1 MKLIFLKRILVV
13 PKTKSFKI
21 SMNSYINMSTESAF
35 HIFTNV
41 EFTGVFDTMINND
54 FTSQCKY
61 HLFIKY
67 GDKVYMEVKD
77 VGEIVISFAEL
88 QLNNYWKYYYDLS
101 LMLTNNKHL
110 VVQNLQYSSDYN
122 DNQLYDEAR
131 FWSIDTA
138 SIENNIHDN
147 RLVIISYDNNCYY
160 NINPYD
166 LEYMEYSSFDYLNNF
181 REICMTIYENENI
194 WSNYYNLAIEYKANL
209 MEKNIEELSI
219 GLEKL

>member
-1 MKLIFLKRILVV
+1 
-13 PKTKSFKI
+13 
-21 SMNSYINMSTESAF
+21 MNSYINMSTESAF

-147 RLVIISYDNNCYY
+147 RLMIISYDNNCYY

>member
-1 MKLIFLKRILVV
+1 
-13 PKTKSFKI
+13 
-21 SMNSYINMSTESAF
+21 
-35 HIFTNV
+35 
-41 EFTGVFDTMINND
+41 
-54 FTSQCKY
+54 
-61 HLFIKY
+61 
-67 GDKVYMEVKD
+67 MEVKD

-88 QLNNYWKYYYDLS
+88 QQNNYWKYYYDLS
-101 LMLTNNKHL
+101 LMLTNNKYL
-110 VVQNLQYSSDYN
+110 VVQDLQYSSDYN

-131 FWSIDTA
+131 FWSINTA

-147 RLVIISYDNNCYY
+147 RLMIISYDNNCYY

-166 LEYMEYSSFDYLNNF
+166 LEYMEYSSFEYLNNF

>member
-1 MKLIFLKRILVV
+1 
-13 PKTKSFKI
+13 
-21 SMNSYINMSTESAF
+21 MSTKSAF
-35 HIFTNV
+35 HTFANV
-41 EFTGVFDTMINND
+41 EFTGVFDIIVNND

-67 GDKVYMEVKD
+67 GEKVYMEVKD

-88 QLNNYWKYYYDLS
+88 QKNNYWKYYYDLS
-101 LMLTNNKHL
+101 LMLTNNKYL
-110 VVQNLQYSSDYN
+110 VVQDLQYSSDYN

-131 FWSIDTA
+131 FWSINTA

-147 RLVIISYDNNCYY
+147 RLMIISYDNNCYY

-166 LEYMEYSSFDYLNNF
+166 LEYMEYSSFEYLNNF

-194 WSNYYNLAIEYKANL
+194 WSNYYNLALEYKANL

>member
-1 MKLIFLKRILVV
+1 
-13 PKTKSFKI
+13 
-21 SMNSYINMSTESAF
+21 MNSNINMSTKSAF
-35 HIFTNV
+35 HTFANV

-67 GDKVYMEVKD
+67 GEKVYMEVKD

-88 QLNNYWKYYYDLS
+88 QQNNYWKYYYDLS

-110 VVQNLQYSSDYN
+110 VVQDLQYSSDYN

-147 RLVIISYDNNCYY
+147 RLMIISYDNNCYY

-166 LEYMEYSSFDYLNNF
+166 LEYMEYSSFEYLNNF

-219 GLEKL
+219 GLEKI

>member
-1 MKLIFLKRILVV
+1 
-13 PKTKSFKI
+13 
-21 SMNSYINMSTESAF
+21 MSTESAF

-147 RLVIISYDNNCYY
+147 RLMIISYDNNCYY